1 MAELQ
6 KNLTDWKPWAGLF
19 VLGIIIGLISYRYL
33 GYLLVPYVMSIV
45 EDSAAITSGF
55 SSIGWFGFYIFKNGL
70 VGLLCVL
77 TGRITR
83 GIYPLMVIMINSVL
97 VGSMALLVNDI
108 AGVSVLSFFLG
119 IAPHGFVEIFAICL
133 SCAIG
138 MQPGKLKEKLIKFTK
153 PLGLLVVAAI
163 IETFVSPLVVAYFA

>member
-19 VLGIIIGLISYRYL
+19 ILGIVLGIVCYQYISPML
-33 GYLLVPYVMSIV
+33 TPFVFSVL
-45 EDSAAITSGF
+45 DSSAEITSEA
-55 SSIGWFGFYIFKNGL
+55 SPLGWLSFYIFKNGL